1 MARAK
6 DEVAI
11 CHTALVALAADLEVS
26 KEKKFGPVQQP
37 LGVVSGRVGETWQET
52 MATTRKKKLHV
63 WRYRF

>member
-26 KEKKFGPVQQP
+26 KQRKFGPVQP
-37 LGVVSGRVGETWQET
+37 LGVVSGRVGERE
-52 MATTRKKKLHV
+52 
-63 WRYRF
+63 